1 MKLYFNG
8 CSHTY
13 GDDLEFQSKDAWP
26 SVIGQMKNCDFVN
39 FAVSGGTNDHIKYLT
54 VKHVNDFDKFYI
66 AWTNISRFTRY
77 RSDNNHAVNFNVQYK
92 HKLYG
97 NDPEFKTYAKL
108 HYKIWYNELYAFKTW
123 LQDIV
128 LLQRF
133 LESHNKP
140 YVMLNAFNNLID
152 RFTVDWQNFNNS
164 VKSIVCFDLMDD
176 QQLFLEHAEIQK
188 LLGQIN
194 FENYIGWNTWWLTKM
209 LLSYPVGPT
218 EHLLEEGH
226 LATAKYILE
235 HDSN

>member
-13 GDDLEFQSKDAWP
+13 GDDLEFQFKDAWP
-26 SVIGQMKNCDFVN
+26 SVIGQIKNCKFVN
-39 FAVSGGTNDHIKYLT
+39 FAVSGGTNDLIKYFT
-54 VKHVNDFDKFYI
+54 IKHVNDFDKFYI
-66 AWTNISRFTRY
+66 AWTYISRFTRY
-77 RSDNNHAVNFNVQYK
+77 RSDNNHAVNFNVQLK

-97 NDPEFKTYAKL
+97 SDSEFTDYAKL
-108 HYKIWYNELYAFKTW
+108 HYKIWYNELCAFKIW

-133 LESHNKP
+133 LESNNKS
-140 YVMLNAFNNLID
+140 YVMLNADNNLID

-164 VKSIVCFDLMDD
+164 VQSIVCFDLMDD
-176 QQLFLEHAEIQK
+176 RQLFLEHTEIQK
-188 LLGQIN
+188 LLSQIN
-194 FENYIGWNTWWLTKM
+194 FKNYIGWNTWCLTKM
-209 LLSYPVGPT
+209 LSLYPVGT
-218 EHLLEEGH
+218 TGHLLADGH